1 MDINRKRKHN
11 SNENH
16 YDNHSNENHYDNH
29 SNKKRIITN
38 WNEMISA
45 SSIRNY
51 ILEDPLLDWLKYYS
65 INSINDLPKE
75 KQVLT
80 NNNNN
85 ITNNIRS
92 ELSFSSFIMEQG
104 NLFEKNVFNIL
115 INKFNNNMVQV
126 SYNNESQSYEKYIE
140 TIDYMKQG
148 IDIIYQGVLHDYKK
162 KLYGV
167 PDLLIRADKFNQIFN
182 QNIILNY
189 NKSLIKYNY
198 VVVDIKH
205 STINL
210 NCNQTFIRDTNSV
223 PAYKGQILI
232 YNRLLSNILG
242 YEPKLGFI
250 LSKKINYTKNNIN
263 YSKDNFM
270 ENISV
275 IDYNGNDKDYKSI
288 VNKAIEWIKRMRTEG
303 HTWKLLPK
311 PTAPELYP
319 NMKNDKDDGYRL
331 IKTELA
337 DNINEITNIWWCS
350 YKKRQLAHSKKI
362 YKWNDRR
369 FNAELIDIRDNK
381 TAVTLNNILTIN
393 RNNGNVMEIIRT
405 DDLLKT
411 NEWRYNNNVMEFYID
426 FETLNSNIGQ
436 VEVDGNNII
445 FMICIGWN
453 NNNIENNW
461 EYKTFMINKNDNED
475 ELKMIEN
482 MWELINNKM
491 AEFNKTDYTFIH
503 WTSAEIT
510 FYNKFLSKH
519 PFNNSINLKKFKSFD
534 LYKLFLDNNIVIK
547 GAFNF
552 SLKNVANAMHN
563 NGLID
568 TCWDKNSSCTNG
580 LQAMFLA
587 YNLYK
592 NNDYVDENNNIM
604 KEIIRYNI
612 IDCKVM
618 WEMLMYLRNNY

>member
-1 MDINRKRKHN
+1 MDINRKRKNDFSTNDNN
-11 SNENH
+11 SN
-16 YDNHSNENHYDNH
+16 
-29 SNKKRIITN
+29 KRRQLIN

-65 INSINDLPKE
+65 INNLNDIPKE
-75 KQVLT
+75 RT
-80 NNNNN
+80 TCTTYNNNYNN
-85 ITNNIRS
+85 KNKNDT
-92 ELSFSSFIMEQG
+92 LSFTNFIMEQG
-104 NLFEKNVFNIL
+104 NLFEKNVFEKL
-115 INKFNNNMVQV
+115 INKFNVVQV
-126 SYNNESQSYEKYIE
+126 SYNNESQSYEKYME

-148 IDIIYQGVLHDYKK
+148 INIIYQGVLHDYKN

-167 PDLLIRADKFNQIFN
+167 PDLLIRTDKFNEIFN
-182 QNIILNY
+182 KNLIIPTN
-189 NKSLIKYNY
+189 NKSLIKYHY

-210 NCNQTFIRDTNSV
+210 NCNQTFIKDTNSI

-263 YSKDNFM
+263 YSSDNFM

-275 IDYNGNDKDYKSI
+275 IDYNGIDKDYKSI

-303 HTWKLLPK
+303 IDWKLLPK
-311 PTAPELYP
+311 PTTPELYP

-331 IKTELA
+331 IKAELA

-411 NEWRYNNNVMEFYID
+411 DEWRNNNNVMEFYID

-445 FMICIGWN
+445 FMICIGW

-612 IDCKVM
+612 IDCQVM

>member
-11 SNENH
+11 S
-16 YDNHSNENHYDNH
+16 DNLDNSDNSDN
-29 SNKKRIITN
+29 SNKKRILTN

-65 INSINDLPKE
+65 INSINDIPK
-75 KQVLT
+75 QRTTYLT
-80 NNNNN
+80 NNYNNN
-85 ITNNIRS
+85 NSKDT
-92 ELSFSSFIMEQG
+92 LSFNNFIMEQG
-104 NLFEKNVFNIL
+104 NIFEKNVFDKL
-115 INKFNNNMVQV
+115 KQLNNNNINIVQV
-126 SYNNESQSYEKYIE
+126 SYNNESQSYEKYMK

-167 PDLLIRADKFNQIFN
+167 PDLLVRVDKFNEIFN
-182 QNIILNY
+182 QNIKLSNNY
-189 NKSLIKYNY
+189 KSLINYHY

-210 NCNQTFIRDTNSV
+210 NCNQTFIRDTNSI

-232 YNRLLSNILG
+232 YNRLLTNILG
-242 YEPKLGFI
+242 YEPSLGFI

-263 YSKDNFM
+263 YSCNNFM

-275 IDYNGNDKDYKSI
+275 IDYNGNDKNYKTI
-288 VNKAIEWIKRMRTEG
+288 VNKAIEWIRRMRQDG
-303 HTWKLLPK
+303 YKWRLLPK
-311 PTAPELYP
+311 PTISELYP
-319 NMKNDKDDGYRL
+319 NMKNDKDDGYRN
-331 IKTELA
+331 IKLELA
-337 DNINEITNIWWCS
+337 NKINEITNIWWCS
-350 YKKRQLAHSKKI
+350 YKKRKLSHSKKI
-362 YKWNDRR
+362 YTWNHKK
-369 FNAELIDIRDNK
+369 FNAELIDIKDNK
-381 TAVTLNNILTIN
+381 TAVTLNNILNIN
-393 RNNGNVMEIIRT
+393 KNNNQIIRT
-405 DDLLKT
+405 VDLLKT
-411 NEWRYNNNVMEFYID
+411 DNWKYNNNIMEFYID
-426 FETLNSNIGQ
+426 FETINSNIGQ
-436 VEVDGNNII
+436 FEVDGNNII
-445 FMICIGWN
+445 FMICIGWEN
-453 NNNIENNW
+453 NNNYNW
-461 EYKTFMINKNDNED
+461 EYKTFMINKNNDSD
-475 ELKMIEN
+475 ELHMIEN

-491 AEFNKTDYTFIH
+491 AEFNKTDYIFIH

-510 FYNKFLSKH
+510 FYNKFLLKN
-519 PFNNSINLKKFKSFD
+519 PFKADLNKFKSFD

-552 SLKNVANAMHN
+552 SLKNVANAMYKN
-563 NGLID
+563 DLIK

-592 NNDYVDENNNIM
+592 NNDYVDDNNDIM

-618 WEMLMYLRNNY
+618 WEMLSYLRNNY

>member
-1 MDINRKRKHN
+1 MDINRKRKN
-11 SNENH
+11 DFPTNEN
-16 YDNHSNENHYDNH
+16 Y
-29 SNKKRIITN
+29 SNKRRPITN

-65 INSINDLPKE
+65 INNLNDIPKE
-75 KQVLT
+75 RT
-80 NNNNN
+80 NINNYKYKNET
-85 ITNNIRS
+85 I
-92 ELSFSSFIMEQG
+92 SFNHFIMEQG
-104 NLFEKNVFNIL
+104 NLFEKIVFDKLKELNNIN
-115 INKFNNNMVQV
+115 IVQV
-126 SYNNESQSYEKYIE
+126 SYNNESQSYEKYME

-167 PDLLIRADKFNQIFN
+167 PDLLIRVDKFNEIFN
-182 QNIILNY
+182 KNLIIPT
-189 NKSLIKYNY
+189 NKCLIDYHY

-210 NCNQTFIRDTNSV
+210 NCNQTFIRDTNSI

-250 LSKKINYTKNNIN
+250 MSKKINYTKNNIN
-263 YSKDNFM
+263 YSSDNFM
-270 ENISV
+270 ENISI
-275 IDYNGNDKDYKSI
+275 IDYNGNDKNYKTI
-288 VNKAIEWIKRMRTEG
+288 VNKAIEWIRRMRQDG
-303 HTWKLLPK
+303 YKWRLLPT
-311 PTAPELYP
+311 PTTPELYP

-331 IKTELA
+331 IKTDLA
-337 DNINEITNIWWCS
+337 NNINEITNIWWCS
-350 YKKRQLAHSKKI
+350 YKKRQLAHSKKV

-369 FNAELIDIRDNK
+369 FNAELIEIKDSK
-381 TAVTLNNILTIN
+381 TAVTLNNILNIN
-393 RNNGNVMEIIRT
+393 KNNHQIIRT
-405 DDLLKT
+405 NDLLKT
-411 NEWRYNNNVMEFYID
+411 DDWRYDNNVMEFFID
-426 FETLNSNIGQ
+426 FETINSNIGQ
-436 VEVDGNNII
+436 FEVDGNNII
-445 FMICIGWN
+445 FMICIGWE

-461 EYKTFMINKNDNED
+461 EYKTFMINKNDNDD

-491 AEFNKTDYTFIH
+491 VEFNKTDYTFIH

-519 PFNNSINLKKFKSFD
+519 PFNNSINLNKFKSFD
-534 LYKLFLDNNIVIK
+534 LYKLFLDNNVVVK

-552 SLKNVANAMHN
+552 SLKNVANAMYK
-563 NGLID
+563 NGLIK

-592 NNDYVDENNNIM
+592 NNAYVDDNNDIM

-612 IDCKVM
+612 IDCQVM
-618 WEMLMYLRNNY
+618 WEMLSYLRINY